1 MVDNLTGHRWSLCC
15 YLKLEAIATFLIK
28 RNFMGTNYRRV
39 LLKLSGEAL
48 MGNLGY
54 GIDPE
59 VVEGIAKEIGEVIAT
74 GVQVA
79 IVVGGG
85 NIFRGIK
92 AASAGMDRATA
103 DYIGMIATV
112 MNAMTLQDSLE
123 RMGIQTRVQT
133 AIAMQE
139 LAEPYIRRRA
149 IRHLEKGRV
158 VIFGAG
164 SGNPFFTTDTT
175 AALRAAEIEADVI
188 FKATKVDG
196 IYDADPKLHPE
207 AKRFITLTYAH
218 VLAKDLRVMDSTAI
232 ALCKENNLPILV
244 FDLTV
249 RGNIRRAVM
258 ENLLAP
264 LWEVLVKLAEAQET
278 MQKTVEATQRS
289 FNTIRTG
296 RANASL
302 LDNVQVEYYGTPT
315 SLKSLANITTP
326 DSSII
331 LIQPYDKGSL
341 NIIEKAISLS
351 DVGLTPS
358 NDGVVIRLNIPPLT
372 SDRRKE
378 FVKLAAKYAEEG
390 RVAIRNIRR
399 DAIDAIRKQEKSAE
413 ISEDEARDQQDK
425 LQKLTNKHT
434 EKIDHLFAEKEKE
447 ITTV

>member
-1 MVDNLTGHRWSLCC
+1 
-15 YLKLEAIATFLIK
+15 
-28 RNFMGTNYRRV
+28 
-39 LLKLSGEAL
+39 
-48 MGNLGY
+48 
-54 GIDPE
+54 
-59 VVEGIAKEIGEVIAT
+59 
-74 GVQVA
+74 
-79 IVVGGG
+79 
-85 NIFRGIK
+85 
-92 AASAGMDRATA
+92 
-103 DYIGMIATV
+103 
-112 MNAMTLQDSLE
+112 
-123 RMGIQTRVQT
+123 
-133 AIAMQE
+133 
-139 LAEPYIRRRA
+139 
-149 IRHLEKGRV
+149 
-158 VIFGAG
+158 
-164 SGNPFFTTDTT
+164 
-175 AALRAAEIEADVI
+175 
-188 FKATKVDG
+188 
-196 IYDADPKLHPE
+196 
-207 AKRFITLTYAH
+207 
-218 VLAKDLRVMDSTAI
+218 
-232 ALCKENNLPILV
+232 
-244 FDLTV
+244 
-249 RGNIRRAVM
+249 
-258 ENLLAP
+258 
-264 LWEVLVKLAEAQET
+264 VKLAEAQET

-302 LDNVQVEYYGTPT
+302 LDKVQVEYYGTPT

-331 LIQPYDKGSL
+331 LIQPYNKGSL

-358 NDGVVIRLNIPPLT
+358 NDGEVIRLNIPPLT